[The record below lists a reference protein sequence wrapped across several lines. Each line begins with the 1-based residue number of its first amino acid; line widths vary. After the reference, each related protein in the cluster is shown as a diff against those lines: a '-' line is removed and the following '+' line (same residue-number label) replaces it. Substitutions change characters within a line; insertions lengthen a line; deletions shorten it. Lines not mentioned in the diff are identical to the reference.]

1 MPRRFTNLQ
10 ANITARR
17 LTLSRQRANSSR
29 FRRRRRATSRRFRD
43 LVVGDPLILGAAAR
57 GVLVSATRAQVLL
70 RMARNPGN
78 TVFIGNLDE
87 KVSERVLYEILIQA
101 GHLVDLYIPCEKES
115 NHPKGYAFAEYESEE
130 TAEYAV
136 RLFSGLV
143 RINGKTLRFAKDLN
157 LLQIR
162 ASSISSNDVLPMAGQ
177 DKPSSNDNNPAM
189 PKLNPIP
196 SSNGNNP
203 VTPKLNPIPLPKQT
217 QFVCRS
223 DMPVSHTAAYPVVN
237 GKIAGYGLPRAP
249 YPHGVHPHALSVGP
263 VHNHG
268 QVSNGIYDYSRQTFG
283 PVLNVAYRGPVMNAF
298 AHGAVNQTITHPSY

>member
-143 RINGKTLRFAKDLN
+143 RINDITKLIYKFPCHVS
-157 LLQIR
+157 Q
-162 ASSISSNDVLPMAGQ
+162 MAGQ